1 MRRKKLSSDRDYMDS
16 LKSLDTEEGID
27 LAFYRPVGYFWAR
40 IARRLHITPNA
51 ITIASIFIGIAA
63 GAAFYPADLWINL
76 GGFLLLV
83 LANSFDSAD
92 GQLARLTHQ
101 YSRIGRILDG
111 LSGDFWF
118 AAIYIAI
125 CLRTNH
131 TIGWFGHYP
140 WVIWAVAVAA
150 GICHAKQAALADYY
164 RQFHLYFLKGAS
176 GSELDTCDDLRRQL
190 RAIPWKG
197 NFWRKITLLFYSNYT
212 ANQEVTTR
220 SMQALRAEL
229 HARYP
234 GGEIPKDFSRR
245 FRRLSLP
252 LMKWTNAL
260 TFNWRTITLLI
271 CLLIGQ
277 PWIYFL
283 AELTIFNAMLIYMRC
298 RHESICRKLTRDLRD
313 EPVGLIFDYGGTIDT
328 GGIHWSHVIAYAY
341 AKCGLNVDPGTFRHA
356 YVEAE
361 RELEREPIVEPT
373 DTFREVML
381 KKIRLELKHIEGADP
396 ALAEPIAEECYDFAR
411 RCVESAR
418 LVLGELADRYRLALA
433 SNFYGNIRS
442 VLADFGIDHI
452 FEVVIDSTEV
462 GVRKPSPEIFRL
474 ALDAMALRPE
484 QIVVVGDSVKNDIL
498 PAASLGCRTVLI
510 DGRSWDGT
518 PSSEDPRLPS
528 ATVVIGNISELP
540 DRLTE

>member
-1 MRRKKLSSDRDYMDS
+1 MSRKKLSSDRDYLDS

-27 LAFYRPVGYFWAR
+27 LAFYRPIGYFWAR

-51 ITIASIFIGIAA
+51 ITISSIFIGIAA
-63 GAAFYPADLWINL
+63 GVAFYPANLWINL

-92 GQLARLTHQ
+92 GQLARLTRQ

-118 AAIYIAI
+118 AAIYISI

-131 TIGWFGHYP
+131 TVGWFSHYP
-140 WVIWAVAVAA
+140 WAIWAVAVAA

-176 GSELDTCDDLRRQL
+176 GSELDTCDDLRLQL
-190 RAIPWKG
+190 RALPWKG

-229 HARYP
+229 HRRYP
-234 GGEIPKDFSRR
+234 DGEIPKDFRRR

-260 TFNWRTITLLI
+260 TFNWRTITLLV
-271 CLLIGQ
+271 CLLIGR
-277 PWIYFL
+277 PWIYFI

-298 RHESICRKLTRDLRD
+298 RHESICRRLTHELR
-313 EPVGLIFDYGGTIDT
+313 ESSIRGVIFDYGGTLDT
-328 GGIHWSHVIAYAY
+328 GGTHWSHVIADAY
-341 AKCGLNVDPGTFRHA
+341 AKSGLNVDSDTFRHA

-361 RELEREPIVEPT
+361 REMEHEPIVKPT

-381 KKIRLELKHIEGADP
+381 KKIRLELKHIEGTDP
-396 ALAEPIAEECYDFAR
+396 ALAEPIAEKCYNYAR
-411 RCVESAR
+411 SCVESSR
-418 LVLGELADRYRLALA
+418 PVLSELSGSCRLALV

-442 VLADFGIDHI
+442 VLANFGIARF

-462 GVRKPSPEIFRL
+462 GVRKPSPEIFRI
-474 ALDAMALRPE
+474 ALEAMELRPE
-484 QIVVVGDSVKNDIL
+484 QTIVVGDSIKNDIL
-498 PAASLGCRTVLI
+498 PAASLGCRTVLV
-510 DGRSWDGT
+510 DGRGWDGT
-518 PSSEDPRLPS
+518 LSSEDPRLP
-528 ATVVIGNISELP
+528 ADTTVITNI
-540 DRLTE
+540 